1 MSKLSTETVC
11 LLDKVYNLRG
21 SESTILVE
29 MEKEMNS
36 AVESYEEANT
46 IRKELEENINKLNND
61 VEVLSSEGEKLK
73 NVLNDIDEREYAQVL
88 DTLKIDFHPEEIKEK
103 LASLLPI
110 TINSLSSD
118 IKMSSNELSRVEEKL
133 EETKTK
139 IEELNIQKEEALV
152 NQDRLNRYF
161 ELSLNSNMNATRD
174 ELTHLFSEFDF
185 SDEESRECA
194 KLLMFPEDGIFE
206 YEKDYKDAPRVRHYE
221 PEQEEI
227 EIAENHDFEEEP
239 AISFI
244 DEEEPKVQIEEIPS
258 EEYSE
263 IEPMGIEEIHEEEF
277 APAEEIITPIEK
289 VAQTEETI
297 APVEETIQVE
307 DVSEPVITVSRDEVV
322 SFLTDLGFDTLDFTT
337 NDIDKITDNF
347 DRELITN
354 NVNTIKDMGINMDVF
369 ADNIELL
376 YDTEMKSKIEKL
388 TSVGKLPQD
397 IYLNPSVLT
406 KYNLT
411 ELDSAI
417 KLLEDSGLEPKN
429 VPLMAY

>member
-46 IRKELEENINKLNND
+46 IRKELEENISKLNND

-103 LASLLPI
+103 LSSLLPI

-174 ELTHLFSEFDF
+174 ELTNLFSEFDF
-185 SDEESRECA
+185 TDEESRECA

-206 YEKDYKDAPRVRHYE
+206 YERDYKDAPRVRHFE
-221 PEQEEI
+221 PEPAQEEVVEEHI
-227 EIAENHDFEEEP
+227 VEEEP

-244 DEEEPKVQIEEIPS
+244 DAEEPEMHIEEIPS

-263 IEPMGIEEIHEEEF
+263 IEPMTSEEFTTAEEIVAPEEEVISPIEEI
-277 APAEEIITPIEK
+277 APIEE
-289 VAQTEETI
+289 V
-297 APVEETIQVE
+297 VEPT
-307 DVSEPVITVSRDEVV
+307 TVSRDEVMN
-322 SFLTDLGFDTLDFTT
+322 FLTDLGFDTLDFTT
-337 NDIDKITDNF
+337 NDVDKITDNF

-354 NVNTIKDMGINMDVF
+354 NVNAIKDMGINMDVF
-369 ADNIELL
+369 ADNLELL
-376 YDTEMKSKIEKL
+376 YDPEM
-388 TSVGKLPQD
+388 
-397 IYLNPSVLT
+397 
-406 KYNLT
+406 
-411 ELDSAI
+411 
-417 KLLEDSGLEPKN
+417 
-429 VPLMAY
+429 